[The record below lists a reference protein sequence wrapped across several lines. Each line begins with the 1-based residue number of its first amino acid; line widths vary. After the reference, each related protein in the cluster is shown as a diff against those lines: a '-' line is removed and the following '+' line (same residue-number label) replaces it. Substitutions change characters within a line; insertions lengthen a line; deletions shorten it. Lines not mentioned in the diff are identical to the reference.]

1 MFHFNITFPHT
12 CYAKKLHC
20 FGFWYVHNNS
30 NLKFGPI
37 GACYQECKN
46 LWVRVMMAEIKPRLA
61 TNIIFTTVVVSLLA
75 WKYWFSRLQ
84 LRHFLFS
91 TTSRYWRISVFYRAL
106 KTGLQSHVS
115 AFIKAGA
122 KCGNKTTD
130 VICHHSQPWKTNLM
144 TSVTI
149 YTYVKVE
156 FLGDDFKER
165 FLVLS
170 YTQVI
175 LKMTQFLV
183 LEYALTYT

>member
-1 MFHFNITFPHT
+1 
-12 CYAKKLHC
+12 
-20 FGFWYVHNNS
+20 
-30 NLKFGPI
+30 
-37 GACYQECKN
+37 
-46 LWVRVMMAEIKPRLA
+46 
-61 TNIIFTTVVVSLLA
+61 
-75 WKYWFSRLQ
+75 
-84 LRHFLFS
+84 
-91 TTSRYWRISVFYRAL
+91 
-106 KTGLQSHVS
+106 
-115 AFIKAGA
+115 
-122 KCGNKTTD
+122 
-130 VICHHSQPWKTNLM
+130 M